1 MEIKIIES
9 DDCGGALFV
18 DDKQVYTWHST
29 PYAEEL
35 VEALLPFLAI
45 DEDVTMESVRAEDYD
60 WDQIWIQGQG
70 FVQDWSTIEDAAL
83 EEDEE

>member
-18 DDKQVYTWHST
+18 NGTQVYMWDST

-35 VEALLPFLAI
+35 VGSLLPFI
-45 DEDVTMESVRAEDYD
+45 NDHVSMESVDAGDYD
-60 WDQIWIQGQG
+60 WDQIWIQGEG
-70 FVQDWSTIEDAAL
+70 FVKDWTTIEDAAL
-83 EEDEE
+83 EEEDE